1 MCIGLIYSSI
11 NNKTEANNFEQLA
24 QNYCQS
30 YNWIESLLTLVEHSF
45 TSLCLKVF
53 QTYYL

>member
-1 MCIGLIYSSI
+1 MGIGLIYSSI

-24 QNYCQS
+24 QNYYQS
-30 YNWIESLLTLVEHSF
+30 YNWIESLLTPVKQSF

-53 QTYYL
+53 QTYCL